1 MHDAN
6 QFLLSLTIVLVVAA
20 VTTVVFQWLR
30 QPVVLGYLIAGLIV
44 GPHLPIPL
52 VADPEIVQTLS
63 ELGVILLMFSIGL
76 ELSVRK
82 LAAVGPTAGL
92 TALLETS
99 LMVWVGFTAARLFGW
114 TGLQSLFTGAIV
126 AISSTTIIAK
136 VYAKQGFTGRSREL
150 VFGILVV
157 EDLIAVLL
165 MTILTAL
172 ASGSGLAAGPLA
184 ATVGRLI
191 AFLLGLVVVGL
202 LVVPRAVR
210 AIARLR
216 RRETLLVASIGICFG
231 LALLAQSF
239 GYSAAL
245 GAFLA
250 GSLVAESGEEKDVAQ
265 LVEPVRDMFAAV
277 FFVSVGMSIDPRL
290 VGEHWRVVLALTG
303 AVVGGKVVS
312 VSVGSFL
319 TGSGLRTSIQTGMSL
334 AQIGEFSFIIAALG
348 VTLHATDSFLYPVA
362 ITVSAVTTLL
372 TPWLVRAA
380 EPFASWVDRKLPR
393 PLQTFAALY
402 GSWLE
407 ELRPDRRRPTTA
419 GEVRRVLRLLVLD
432 AAVLAALIVGTAA
445 SLPQIAAFAGR
456 RLGVDAAAAR
466 VATIASAMVFAA
478 PFCLGVVRLSRKLG
492 VTLARAALPK
502 ERRRQVDFAAAPR
515 RTLVVTLQLAGVLL
529 VGMPLLALT
538 QPFLPLLPGVL
549 LFVVVLALLGIGFW
563 HSATNLQGHVR
574 AGAQLVLDS
583 LAAQT
588 RAPAQAPQE
597 GRSFAD
603 VHQLLPG
610 LGTLAAVR
618 LATESPAVGRT
629 LAQLK
634 LRGRTGA
641 TVLAV
646 TRAAGGVIVPTAK
659 ERLQVGDVLA
669 LAGTHE
675 AIAAA
680 TAALEPRNEPPA
692 GT

>member
-1 MHDAN
+1 
-6 QFLLSLTIVLVVAA
+6 
-20 VTTVVFQWLR
+20 
-30 QPVVLGYLIAGLIV
+30 VVLGYLIAGLIV

-52 VADPEIVQTLS
+52 VADPDIVRTLS
-63 ELGVILLMFSIGL
+63 EFGVILLMFSIGL
-76 ELSVRK
+76 ELSVRT

-99 LMVWVGFTAARLFGW
+99 VMVWIGFTVGQLVGW
-114 TGLQSLFTGAIV
+114 TNLQSVFTGAIV

-136 VYAKQGFTGRSREL
+136 VFAEQGVTGTAREL

-184 ATVGRLI
+184 ATVARLI
-191 AFLLGLVVVGL
+191 AFLVGLVVVGL
-202 LVVPRAVR
+202 LVVPRVVR
-210 AIARLR
+210 AIARLQ

-231 LALLAQSF
+231 LSLLAQAF

-250 GSLVAESGEEKDVAQ
+250 GSLVAESGEEKDVER

-277 FFVSVGMSIDPRL
+277 FFVSVGMLIDPGL
-290 VGEHWRVVLALTG
+290 VGQHWAVVLALTG
-303 AVVGGKVVS
+303 VVVVGKVVS

-319 TGSGLRTSIQTGMSL
+319 TGNGLRTSIQTGMSL
-334 AQIGEFSFIIAALG
+334 AQIGEFSFIIAGLG
-348 VTLHATDSFLYPVA
+348 VALHATDSFLYPVA
-362 ITVSAVTTLL
+362 ITVSGLTTLL
-372 TPWLVRAA
+372 TPWLIRAA
-380 EPFASWVDRKLPR
+380 VPVASWMDRKLPR

-407 ELRPDRRRPTTA
+407 DLRSAPRRPTTA
-419 GEVRRVLRLLVLD
+419 GGIRRLLRLLVLD

-445 SLPQIAAFAGR
+445 SLSGLAGFVERRIGVSDAVGRSVIVGAAVV
-456 RLGVDAAAAR
+456 L
-466 VATIASAMVFAA
+466 AA
-478 PFCLGVVRLSRKLG
+478 PFCLGVVRSSRKLG
-492 VTLARAALPK
+492 MTLARAALPK
-502 ERRRQVDFAAAPR
+502 QQRRVDFAAAPR
-515 RTLVVTLQLAGVLL
+515 RMLVVTLQLAGVLL

-538 QPFLPLLPGVL
+538 QPFLPLLPGVAL
-549 LFVVVLALLGIGFW
+549 LVVVLALLGIGFW
-563 HSATNLQGHVR
+563 RSATNLQGHVR
-574 AGAQLVLDS
+574 AGAQVVLDA

-588 RAPAQAPQE
+588 RPAAPPP
-597 GRSFAD
+597 GRSIAD
-603 VHQLLPG
+603 MHQLLPG

-618 LATESPAVGRT
+618 LEAESPAVGKT

-646 TRAAGGVIVPTAK
+646 TRTAGGVIVPTAK

-680 TAALEPRNEPPA
+680 TAALERRNEPPA

>member
-1 MHDAN
+1 MVQAH
-6 QFLLSLTIVLVVAA
+6 QFLQSLTIVLVVAA

-52 VADPEIVQTLS
+52 VADPDIVQTLS
-63 ELGVILLMFSIGL
+63 EFGVILLMFSIGL

-82 LAAVGPTAGL
+82 LARVGPTAGL

-99 LMVWVGFTAARLFGW
+99 LMVWVGFTAGRLFGW
-114 TGLQSLFTGAIV
+114 TTLQSLFSGAIV

-136 VYAKQGFTGRSREL
+136 VFAEQGVSGKTREL

-165 MTILTAL
+165 MTLLTAI
-172 ASGSGLAAGPLA
+172 ASGSGLSAGPLA
-184 ATVGRLI
+184 ATVAKLL
-191 AFLLGLVVVGL
+191 AFLVGLVVVGL
-202 LVVPRAVR
+202 LLVPRAMR
-210 AIARLR
+210 AIGRLR

-231 LALLAQSF
+231 MALVAQSL

-250 GSLVAESGEEKDVAQ
+250 GSLVAESGEEQEVER

-277 FFVSVGMSIDPRL
+277 FFVSVGMLIDPAL
-290 VGEHWRVVLALTG
+290 VWRHWPAVLVLSA
-303 AVVGGKVVS
+303 AVVVGKVVS

-319 TGSGLRTSIQTGMSL
+319 TGNGLRPAIQTGMSL
-334 AQIGEFSFIIAALG
+334 AQIGEFSFIIAGLG
-348 VTLHATDSFLYPVA
+348 VSLHATDAFFYPVA
-362 ITVSAVTTLL
+362 IAVSALTTLL
-372 TPWLVRAA
+372 TPWLIRAA
-380 EPFASWVDRKLPR
+380 EPFASWMDRTLPR

-407 ELRPDRRRPTTA
+407 ELRARPERPTTA
-419 GEVRRVLRLLVLD
+419 SQVRRLLRLLVVD

-445 SLPQIAAFAGR
+445 SLPELAGVAER
-456 RLGVDAAAAR
+456 RIGTSDIVAR
-466 VATIASAMVFAA
+466 VAIVGVAA
-478 PFCLGVVRLSRKLG
+478 VLAVPFCLGVVRSSRRLG
-492 VTLARAALPK
+492 MTLARAALPK
-502 ERRRQVDFAAAPR
+502 PQRRVDAAAAPR

-538 QPFLPLLPGVL
+538 QPFLPPLPGVL
-549 LFVVVLALLGIGFW
+549 LFLLVLAVLWLGFW
-563 HSATNLQGHVR
+563 RSATNLQGHVR
-574 AGAQLVLDS
+574 AGAQVVLDA
-583 LAAQT
+583 LAAQA
-588 RAPAQAPQE
+588 RPASSRP
-597 GRSFAD
+597 GRSFTD
-603 VHQLLPG
+603 VYQLLPG
-610 LGTLAAVR
+610 LGHLAAVR
-618 LATESPAVGRT
+618 LEAESPAVGKT

-646 TRAAGGVIVPTAK
+646 TRSAGGVIVPTAK
-659 ERLQVGDVLA
+659 ERLQTGDVLA

-680 TAALEPRNEPPA
+680 TLALEGRNERGAAP
-692 GT
+692 

>member
-1 MHDAN
+1 MHDAH
-6 QFLLSLTIVLVVAA
+6 QFLQSLTIVLVVAA

-52 VADPEIVQTLS
+52 VADPDIVRTLS
-63 ELGVILLMFSIGL
+63 EFGVILLMFSIGL

-99 LMVWVGFTAARLFGW
+99 VMVWIGFTVGQLVGW
-114 TGLQSLFTGAIV
+114 TNLQSVFTGAIV

-136 VYAKQGFTGRSREL
+136 VFAEQGVTGKTREL
-150 VFGILVV
+150 VFGVLVV

-184 ATVGRLI
+184 ATVARLI
-191 AFLLGLVVVGL
+191 AFLVGLVVVGL
-202 LVVPRAVR
+202 LVVPRVVR
-210 AIARLR
+210 AIARLQ

-231 LALLAQSF
+231 LSLLAQAF

-250 GSLVAESGEEKDVAQ
+250 GSLVAESGEEKDVER

-277 FFVSVGMSIDPRL
+277 FFVSVGMLIDPGL
-290 VGEHWRVVLALTG
+290 VGQHWAVVLALTG
-303 AVVGGKVVS
+303 AVVVGKVVS

-319 TGSGLRTSIQTGMSL
+319 TGNGLRTSIQTGMSL
-334 AQIGEFSFIIAALG
+334 AQIGEFSFIIAGLG
-348 VTLHATDSFLYPVA
+348 VALHATDSFLYPVA
-362 ITVSAVTTLL
+362 ITVSGLTTLL
-372 TPWLVRAA
+372 TPWLIRAA
-380 EPFASWVDRKLPR
+380 VPFASWMDRKLPR

-407 ELRPDRRRPTTA
+407 DLRSAPRRPTTA
-419 GEVRRVLRLLVLD
+419 GEIRRLLRLLVLD

-445 SLPQIAAFAGR
+445 SLSGLAGFAER
-456 RLGVDAAAAR
+456 RLGVSDTVGRSVIVGAA
-466 VATIASAMVFAA
+466 VVLAA
-478 PFCLGVVRLSRKLG
+478 PFCLGVVRSSRKLG
-492 VTLARAALPK
+492 MTLARAALPK
-502 ERRRQVDFAAAPR
+502 QQRRVDFAAAPR
-515 RTLVVTLQLAGVLL
+515 RMLVVTLQLAGVLL

-538 QPFLPLLPGVL
+538 QPFLPLLPGVAL
-549 LFVVVLALLGIGFW
+549 LVVVLALLGIGFW
-563 HSATNLQGHVR
+563 RSATNLQGHVR
-574 AGAQLVLDS
+574 AGAQVVLDA

-588 RAPAQAPQE
+588 RPAAPPP
-597 GRSFAD
+597 GRSIAD
-603 VHQLLPG
+603 MHQLLPG
-610 LGTLAAVR
+610 LGSLAAVR
-618 LATESPAVGRT
+618 LEAESPAVGQT

-646 TRAAGGVIVPTAK
+646 TRTAGGVIIPTAK

-680 TAALEPRNEPPA
+680 TAALERRNEPPA

>member
-1 MHDAN
+1 MHDAH
-6 QFLLSLTIVLVVAA
+6 QFLQSLTIVLVVAA

-52 VADPEIVQTLS
+52 VADPDIVRTLS
-63 ELGVILLMFSIGL
+63 EFGVILLMFSIGL

-99 LMVWVGFTAARLFGW
+99 VMVWIGFTVGQLVGW
-114 TGLQSLFTGAIV
+114 TNLQSVFTGAIV

-136 VYAKQGFTGRSREL
+136 VFAEQGVTGKTREL
-150 VFGILVV
+150 VFGVLVV

-184 ATVGRLI
+184 ATVARLI
-191 AFLLGLVVVGL
+191 AFLVGLVVVGL
-202 LVVPRAVR
+202 LVVPRVVR
-210 AIARLR
+210 AIARLQ

-231 LALLAQSF
+231 LSLLAQAF

-250 GSLVAESGEEKDVAQ
+250 GSLVAESGEEKDVER

-277 FFVSVGMSIDPRL
+277 FFVSVGMLIDPGL
-290 VGEHWRVVLALTG
+290 VGQHWAVVLALTG
-303 AVVGGKVVS
+303 AVVVGKVVS

-319 TGSGLRTSIQTGMSL
+319 TGNGLRTSIQTGMSL
-334 AQIGEFSFIIAALG
+334 AQIGEFSFIIAGLG
-348 VTLHATDSFLYPVA
+348 VALHATDSFLYPVA
-362 ITVSAVTTLL
+362 ITVSGLTTLL
-372 TPWLVRAA
+372 TPWLIRAA
-380 EPFASWVDRKLPR
+380 VPFASWMDRKLPR

-407 ELRPDRRRPTTA
+407 DLRSAPRRPTTA
-419 GEVRRVLRLLVLD
+419 GEIRRLLRLLVLD

-445 SLPQIAAFAGR
+445 SLSGLAGFAER
-456 RLGVDAAAAR
+456 RLGVSDAVGRSVIVGAA
-466 VATIASAMVFAA
+466 VVLAA
-478 PFCLGVVRLSRKLG
+478 PFCLGVVRSSRKLG
-492 VTLARAALPK
+492 MTLARAALPK
-502 ERRRQVDFAAAPR
+502 QQRRVDFAAAPR
-515 RTLVVTLQLAGVLL
+515 RMLVVTLQLAGVLL

-538 QPFLPLLPGVL
+538 QPFLPLLPGVAL
-549 LFVVVLALLGIGFW
+549 LVVVLALLGIGFW
-563 HSATNLQGHVR
+563 RSATNLQGHVR
-574 AGAQLVLDS
+574 AGAQVVLDA

-588 RAPAQAPQE
+588 RPAAPPP
-597 GRSFAD
+597 GRSIAD
-603 VHQLLPG
+603 MHQLLPG
-610 LGTLAAVR
+610 LGSLAAVR
-618 LATESPAVGRT
+618 LEAESPAVGQT

-646 TRAAGGVIVPTAK
+646 TRTAGGVIIPTAK

-680 TAALEPRNEPPA
+680 TAALERRNEPPA